1 MFYTDVVI
9 IYLFNYHRNMAD
21 IVLAE
26 VLILIL
32 LLPVVLRPLFRRSH
46 QVDSIVLLSPV
57 SLLCAVLVLIAFGIH
72 FSTLIVFIMSFAV
85 FLTNGRA
92 LVRFAGNL
100 YVDYYKVPFRIA
112 SFIEGLL
119 IAVCILL
126 LFIWGPKKIEPTK
139 TYLITGSYSRS
150 ITERKGY
157 TVPAEGFVYD
167 FDATDNLFADLM
179 ILLIPSQYSNG
190 EDFFPLLKNLSI
202 MGIHSVTYNSY
213 VKDIPFFGNWLDSP
227 RIRSFGVIFKNPVGD
242 FNRKKTMEIQMI
254 LSFLEEKYPNKK
266 WLLVTEP
273 NLKTVVES
281 LVETDSRLF
290 TGYYVEDIYPFVLL
304 THPMN
309 LFMTGN
315 QKRIFTEQKS
325 EKENVLKKARQIA
338 SFAEMT
344 YKRQDIK

>member
-9 IYLFNYHRNMAD
+9 IYIFNYHTNMAD
-21 IVLAE
+21 IVFAE

-72 FSTLIVFIMSFAV
+72 FSTLIAFIMSFVV

-92 LVRFAGNL
+92 FVRFTGKL
-100 YVDYYKVPFRIA
+100 YVDYYKVPFRIV
-112 SFIEGLL
+112 SFIEGFL
-119 IAVCILL
+119 IALCILM

-139 TYLITGSYSRS
+139 TYPITGSYSRT

-157 TVPAEGFVYD
+157 TSSTDGFIYE
-167 FDATDNLFADLM
+167 FDTKEPLFSNLM

-190 EDFFPLLKNLSI
+190 EDFFPLLQNLSI
-202 MGIHSVTYNSY
+202 MGLPSVTYNSF
-213 VKDIPFFGNWLDSP
+213 VKDIPYFGNWLDSP
-227 RIRSFGVIFKNPVGD
+227 RIRSFALIFKHPVGD
-242 FNRKKTMEIQMI
+242 FNRKKTMEVQMI
-254 LSFLEEKYPNKK
+254 LSFLEEQYPNKK
-266 WLLVTEP
+266 WILLTEP
-273 NLKTVVES
+273 NLKNVVES
-281 LVETDSRLF
+281 MVETDSRLF
-290 TGYYVEDIYPFVLL
+290 IGNYVEDLYPSVLL

-315 QKRIFTEQKS
+315 QKKIFTDQKT
-325 EKENVLKKARQIA
+325 EKENVLKKARQIV

-344 YKRQDIK
+344 YKGQEIK